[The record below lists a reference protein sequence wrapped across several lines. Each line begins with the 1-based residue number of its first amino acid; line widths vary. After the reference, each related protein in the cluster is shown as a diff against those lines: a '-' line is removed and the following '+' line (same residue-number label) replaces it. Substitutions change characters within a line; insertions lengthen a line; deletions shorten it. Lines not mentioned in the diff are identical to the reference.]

1 MPELT
6 KSGRIHREHT
16 DCSPMRGRG
25 MLILVLVLELI
36 RVRRRNRLHISRA
49 YPPAETI
56 RASLRLEVP
65 V

>member
-1 MPELT
+1 
-6 KSGRIHREHT
+6 
-16 DCSPMRGRG
+16 MRGRG